1 MLSKYGK
8 KKNDS
13 DDENIMNKKKP
24 SAEQL
29 TWEEQRKEWLQVY
42 STTILRVQKG
52 FQDKKPFAKS
62 KPVGD
67 DERYAVDDILKSVKA
82 PYDKFNHNISLE
94 DIVEILVEIWEEDDD
109 N

>member
-29 TWEEQRKEWLQVY
+29 TWEEQRKEWL
-42 STTILRVQKG
+42 
-52 FQDKKPFAKS
+52 
-62 KPVGD
+62 
-67 DERYAVDDILKSVKA
+67 
-82 PYDKFNHNISLE
+82 
-94 DIVEILVEIWEEDDD
+94 
-109 N
+109 